1 MLKFFK
7 KKPKE
12 KSCVNCTYYK
22 KKENRCTATRN
33 STLRAFPFKKN
44 HYTLTAKV
52 PKLVLHFSRL
62 RSQQIRIEIGFL
74 ERLSCN

>member
-33 STLRAFPFKKN
+33 STLRAFPFKKTN
-44 HYTLTAKV
+44 CKLFV
-52 PKLVLHFSRL
+52 PRGSLSAYWLAWGFDN
-62 RSQQIRIEIGFL
+62 IIE
-74 ERLSCN
+74 E

>member
-7 KKPKE
+7 KRPKE

-33 STLRAFPFKKN
+33 STLRAFPFKK
-44 HYTLTAKV
+44 T
-52 PKLVLHFSRL
+52 
-62 RSQQIRIEIGFL
+62 
-74 ERLSCN
+74 SCKIYQEK